1 MISLLGKFLVMCSV
15 VNTVSCRSLNEY
27 TFTNKGQEYDRNEQL
42 DGDGG
47 EYDWQLS
54 TDNVYFYKMLHT
66 LDLEEI
72 IELVKNES
80 SELVDAAPTTRR
92 QRRSTIIGKDDRK
105 LIPTSSA
112 EDMPYAA
119 SVKILTNRIST
130 KCSGTLVGPRHV
142 LTAAHCVHNGKKK
155 IKLKVGK
162 YNLFRR
168 RKKALAQNT
177 LLPTFIIATDNVIHK
192 HLSIY
197 M

>member
-1 MISLLGKFLVMCSV
+1 MTSLLGIFLVVCSL
-15 VNTVSCRSLNEY
+15 VNTVACKSLNEDSS
-27 TFTNKGQEYDRNEQL
+27 TNKRKEYDRNEQL

-72 IELVKNES
+72 IKLVTNES
-80 SELVDAAPTTRR
+80 SEDAALATRR
-92 QRRSTIIGKDDRK
+92 QRRSTIFGKDDRT
-105 LIPTSSA
+105 LISTSSV

-142 LTAAHCVHNGKKK
+142 LTAAHCVSNGKKT
-155 IKLKVGK
+155 KLKIGK
-162 YNLFRR
+162 YNLC
-168 RKKALAQNT
+168 T
-177 LLPTFIIATDNVIHK
+177 CVDV
-192 HLSIY
+192 
-197 M
+197 